1 MYIKYNILCRLFA
14 SDYRKRYNMNMK
26 IEDLI
31 KERIEENKK
40 LFNSKELNFIAN
52 NINIIKK
59 VYLIG
64 LINGKNIYE

>member
-1 MYIKYNILCRLFA
+1 
-14 SDYRKRYNMNMK
+14 MNMK